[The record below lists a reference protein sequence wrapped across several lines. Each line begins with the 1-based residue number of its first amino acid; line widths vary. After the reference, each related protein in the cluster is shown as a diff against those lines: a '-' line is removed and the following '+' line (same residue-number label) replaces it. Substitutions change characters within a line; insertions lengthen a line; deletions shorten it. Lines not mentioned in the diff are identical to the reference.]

1 MTQPNEAANAASEEM
16 LDVQETAEQ
25 TVESAQ
31 EPSEA
36 ELYKDKY
43 LRTVAELENVRKRT
57 EKELSDARKYAVTNF
72 ARELLSVQDNADRA
86 RTACKAEN
94 ADVATI
100 ATGVDMMLSQFESLF
115 EKFQIERVE
124 AVGQPLNP
132 DLHQVMQEEE
142 TTDAEAGTV
151 LQELQ
156 AGYTIAGRLLRP
168 ALVITAKEPAN

>member
-1 MTQPNEAANAASEEM
+1 MTQPNEAANAASEET
-16 LDVQETAEQ
+16 LEAQETAEQ
-25 TVESAQ
+25 TAETVQ
-31 EPSEA
+31 EISEA
-36 ELYKDKY
+36 DMYKDKY

-100 ATGVDMMLSQFESLF
+100 ATGVDMMLGQFESLF